1 MIIFLKK
8 SKEASSIH
16 TGAARIKC
24 SVDTNT
30 HSEPWEIPCEVDS
43 PIVGGLAGTVEVEG
57 VSHQHSDR
65 IWADLH
71 LIKKKSCKP
80 EVDNN

>member
-1 MIIFLKK
+1 MIFLKK

-16 TGAARIKC
+16 TGATRIKKC
-24 SVDTNT
+24 SVTTNT
-30 HSEPWEIPCEVDS
+30 HSEPWKIPCEVDS
-43 PIVGGLAGTVEVEG
+43 SIVGGLAGTVEVER

-71 LIKKKSCKP
+71 LFKNKSCKP
-80 EVDNN
+80 EVDNK